1 MSKDR
6 NGTMVSP
13 HHLSETETPALSTAD
28 KHLALDHD
36 PDHGE
41 KDLAINDGLVKE
53 IQQSPTDNIPPEVRA
68 VVPTIDDPEESCE
81 TFRSYFLGCIVTI
94 VGTALNC
101 WFGAR
106 QPGIYLSPL
115 LAQFVVHPVGM
126 AMAKFLPR
134 RHFHFGEGRSFTF
147 NPGPWTV
154 KEHTIVTM
162 MATVS
167 FPTATAID
175 IILATKLPIFFN
187 DPELGGNL
195 GYQFLIVLSTQF
207 LGFGLAGMA
216 REYLVYPSSMIW
228 PLNLAKISLFNA
240 LHRRH
245 FDESGEVHVTQ
256 TGPDPP
262 VHGWKV
268 TAFRFCLYATAGS
281 FLWFFIS
288 AFLLPFLTYF
298 NWPTWISPTNVKLA
312 IVMGTFTGFGLNPL
326 PTLDWT
332 YISGA
337 GLTPL
342 ITPWWATLQ
351 IFSTPPALSTL
362 FCQRV
367 SAHCFSRLLSRAT
380 HRHGHLLFQHVVH
393 FVHLAQLEP
402 GV

>member
-1 MSKDR
+1 MNKDR
-6 NGTMVSP
+6 YDSAI
-13 HHLSETETPALSTAD
+13 TPDMTSDD
-28 KHLALDHD
+28 KHLHLEPHN
-36 PDHGE
+36 E
-41 KDLAINDGLVKE
+41 KDLVTVDNDGYVKE
-53 IQQSPTDNIPPEVRA
+53 IQPTTDNIPHEVRA
-68 VVPTIDDPEESCE
+68 VVPSVDDPEESCE

-94 VGTALNC
+94 VGTGLNC

-115 LAQFVVHPVGM
+115 LAQFVVHPIGILF
-126 AMAKFLPR
+126 AKVLPR
-134 RHFHFGEGRSFTF
+134 RHFHIANHSFTL

-175 IILATKLPIFFN
+175 IILATKLPVFFD
-187 DPELGGNL
+187 DPELGGKL

-256 TGPDPP
+256 QGPDPP
-262 VHGWKV
+262 VHGWKI
-268 TAFRFCLYATAGS
+268 TAFRFCLYATLAS
-281 FLWFFIS
+281 FCWFFVT
-288 AFLLPFLTYF
+288 AFLLPFMTYF

-312 IVMGTFTGFGLNPL
+312 VIMGTFTGFGLNPM
-326 PTLDWT
+326 PTFDWT
-332 YISGA
+332 YVSGA

-351 IFSTPPALSTL
+351 IFGESVR
-362 FCQRV
+362 CIYR
-367 SAHCFSRLLSRAT
+367 
-380 HRHGHLLFQHVVH
+380 
-393 FVHLAQLEP
+393 
-402 GV
+402 